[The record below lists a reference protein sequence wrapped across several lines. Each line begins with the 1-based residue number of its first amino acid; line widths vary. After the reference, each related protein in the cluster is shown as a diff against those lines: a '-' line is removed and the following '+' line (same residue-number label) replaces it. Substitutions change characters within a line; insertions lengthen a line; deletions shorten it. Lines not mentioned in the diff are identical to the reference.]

1 MKIYDELAELK
12 AKYGD
17 AVTVTAIDDENLL
30 TVIKDEVDFQFGFLI
45 EKPLLFWYMGDDRH
59 ALSYVEQKLN
69 EGSFHT
75 LVPAVECIFEELD
88 KCTGLIEGVELDELP
103 ETPAP
108 REPMPSVDG
117 STVPAQ
123 IMMKANDPASKR
135 IAKDYGNFMTT
146 YKSDDP
152 NAQFTLDI
160 DEANI
165 HICKITVVRMI

>member
-1 MKIYDELAELK
+1 MKIGDELAKLK

-75 LVPAVECIFEELD
+75 VQVEVQILPILTIVKVDLFN
-88 KCTGLIEGVELDELP
+88 TGRDECG
-103 ETPAP
+103 
-108 REPMPSVDG
+108 RVDR
-117 STVPAQ
+117 VQ
-123 IMMKANDPASKR
+123 
-135 IAKDYGNFMTT
+135 
-146 YKSDDP
+146 
-152 NAQFTLDI
+152 
-160 DEANI
+160 
-165 HICKITVVRMI
+165 